1 MATPVSTPPQNACRK
16 WAVKGVYDPVL
27 SQVLLLFRKLPGSD
41 PKVPKCAT
49 VKIPPVVQF
58 LAVAAAMWLI
68 AKYAPALSVAIPAR
82 RALVILFFCIGGA
95 VAIPGIAA
103 FRAAGTTVDPRY
115 PEKASRLVASGIYG
129 YSRNPMYLGLLCL
142 LIAWAL
148 YLSNL
153 LGFAGLPAF
162 VLAMNRLQ
170 IRREEAAMEALFGD
184 EYRAYRQKVRRWI

>member
-1 MATPVSTPPQNACRK
+1 MNA
-16 WAVKGVYDPVL
+16 P
-27 SQVLLLFRKLPGSD
+27 
-41 PKVPKCAT
+41 T
-49 VKIPPVVQF
+49 VRIPPVVQF

-68 AKYAPALSVAIPAR
+68 AKYVPALSVAVPAR

-95 VAIPGIAA
+95 VAIPGITA

-115 PEKASRLVASGIYG
+115 PEKASRLVVSGIYG

-162 VLAMNRLQ
+162 VLGMNRLQ